1 MKRLLSFIFLFI
13 LILSFASCGD
23 TKTENVEPGTN
34 NSKTQIEEIKI
45 NNEVKIITPYGT
57 PFLALGG
64 LLDEENV
71 KIDAVNG
78 ADGIKTALVGG
89 EYDVV
94 VAPINLAA
102 QLFVK
107 GNSKYV
113 IDAVITMNNA
123 YIVTESSNKLDS
135 INDLAGQKV
144 LGFGSTG
151 IPGNVLKTIYANNN
165 LNTELIDFTYA
176 SSTAVYSVF
185 AGGSSDAKYALM
197 SEPEISKLVVN
208 DKKEVK
214 TLDLTKVLGTDVP
227 QACILVNPESKNQE
241 DIASLLKLVESNI
254 KYLNENPSKYAD
266 EVMPLDRTFEA
277 MTKDVIVRS
286 IPLTNI
292 VYKPAKEIKSE
303 INNILT
309 ILGAPNPSEEFYR

>member
-1 MKRLLSFIFLFI
+1 MRKILSFLFLFI
-13 LILSFASCGD
+13 TTLSLASCG
-23 TKTENVEPGTN
+23 NVKVE
-34 NSKTQIEEIKI
+34 
-45 NNEVKIITPYGT
+45 NEVKIITPYGT
-57 PFLALGG
+57 PYLALGG
-64 LLDEENV
+64 LLTESNV
-71 KIDAVNG
+71 TIDAVNG

-89 EYDVV
+89 SYDVV

-113 IDAVITMNNA
+113 IEAVITMNNA
-123 YIVTESSNKLDS
+123 YIVTDSSNKLDS
-135 INDLAGQKV
+135 INDLANQKV
-144 LGFGSTG
+144 LGFGKTG
-151 IPGNVLKTIYANNN
+151 IPGSLLRTLYANNN
-165 LNTELIDFTYA
+165 LDESLIDFSQA

-208 DKKEVK
+208 DNKDIK
-214 TLDLTKVLGTDVP
+214 TLDLTKELGVDVP
-227 QACILVNPESKNQE
+227 QACILVNPNSEKQD
-241 DIASLLKLVESNI
+241 DINSLLKLIESNV
-254 KYLNENPSKYAD
+254 KSLNKNPGKYAD
-266 EVMPLDRTFEA
+266 LVMPLDRTFEA

-309 ILGAPNPSEEFYR
+309 ILGVPNPNEEFYR